1 MAPRKAEPRT
11 KLVSVTL
18 TEDEYEAVKKAAL
31 MTDRS
36 LAALVRWAAI
46 KYLREAE
53 LLPRGGDESGKEE
66 INDEKLV

>member
-1 MAPRKAEPRT
+1 MAPRKSEPRT

-18 TEDEYEAVKKAAL
+18 TEEEYEAVKKAAL

-46 KYLREAE
+46 KYLREIN
-53 LLPRGGDESGKEE
+53 LLPSGENAMEE
-66 INDEKLV
+66 IDDEGSV

>member
-11 KLVSVTL
+11 KLVSVTF

-46 KYLREAE
+46 KYLREVD
-53 LLPRGGDESGKEE
+53 LLPSGEIAKEE
-66 INDEKLV
+66 ISDERSV

>member
-1 MAPRKAEPRT
+1 MAPRKSEPRT

-18 TEDEYEAVKKAAL
+18 TEEEYEAVKKAAL

-46 KYLREAE
+46 KYLREVD
-53 LLPRGGDESGKEE
+53 LLPSGEVVKEE
-66 INDEKLV
+66 IGDEKLV

>member
-1 MAPRKAEPRT
+1 MAPRKTEPRT
-11 KLVSVTL
+11 KLVSVTF

-46 KYLREAE
+46 KYLREID
-53 LLPRGGDESGKEE
+53 LLPSGEIEMEETSDEE
-66 INDEKLV
+66 LV

>member
-1 MAPRKAEPRT
+1 MAPRKSEPRT

-18 TEDEYEAVKKAAL
+18 TEEEYEAVKKAAL

-46 KYLREAE
+46 KYLREID
-53 LLPRGGDESGKEE
+53 LLPSGEIEMEETSDEE
-66 INDEKLV
+66 LV

>member
-1 MAPRKAEPRT
+1 MAPRKTEPRT
-11 KLVSVTL
+11 KLVSVTF

-46 KYLREAE
+46 KYLREME
-53 LLPRGGDESGKEE
+53 LLPAGNEFVTEE
-66 INDEKLV
+66 TKNETMA

>member
-1 MAPRKAEPRT
+1 MSPRKAEPRT

-46 KYLREAE
+46 KYLREID
-53 LLPRGGDESGKEE
+53 LLPSGEIEMEETSDEE
-66 INDEKLV
+66 LV

>member
-1 MAPRKAEPRT
+1 MAPRKSEPRT

-18 TEDEYEAVKKAAL
+18 TEEEYEAVKKAAL

-46 KYLREAE
+46 KYLREID
-53 LLPRGGDESGKEE
+53 LLPSSEIAKEE
-66 INDEKLV
+66 IGDEELV

>member
-11 KLVSVTL
+11 KLVSVTF

-46 KYLREAE
+46 KYLREVE
-53 LLPRGGDESGKEE
+53 LLPSDEIAKEE
-66 INDEKLV
+66 IGDEKLV

>member
-1 MAPRKAEPRT
+1 MAPRKTEPRT
-11 KLVSVTL
+11 KLVSVTF

-46 KYLREAE
+46 KYLREID
-53 LLPRGGDESGKEE
+53 LLPSSEIAKEE
-66 INDEKLV
+66 IDDEGSV

>member
-1 MAPRKAEPRT
+1 MSPRKAEPRT

-46 KYLREAE
+46 KYLREVD
-53 LLPRGGDESGKEE
+53 LLPSSEIAKEE
-66 INDEKLV
+66 IDDEGSV

>member
-1 MAPRKAEPRT
+1 MAPKKAEPRT
-11 KLVSVTL
+11 KLVSVTF

-46 KYLREAE
+46 KYLREVD
-53 LLPRGGDESGKEE
+53 LLPSGEVVKEE
-66 INDEKLV
+66 IGDEKLV

>member
-53 LLPRGGDESGKEE
+53 LLPRRDESGKEE

>member
-1 MAPRKAEPRT
+1 
-11 KLVSVTL
+11 LVSVTF

-46 KYLREAE
+46 KYLREVE
-53 LLPRGGDESGKEE
+53 LLPSDEIAKEE
-66 INDEKLV
+66 IGDEKLV

>member
-1 MAPRKAEPRT
+1 MAPRKTEPRT
-11 KLVSVTL
+11 KLVSVTF

-46 KYLREAE
+46 KYLREVD
-53 LLPRGGDESGKEE
+53 LLPSGEEFGKEKVD
-66 INDEKLV
+66 DEKLV

>member
-1 MAPRKAEPRT
+1 MSPRKAEPRT

-46 KYLREAE
+46 KYLREVD
-53 LLPRGGDESGKEE
+53 LLPSSEIAKEE
-66 INDEKLV
+66 IGDEELV

>member
-1 MAPRKAEPRT
+1 
-11 KLVSVTL
+11 LVSVTF

-46 KYLREAE
+46 KYLREVE
-53 LLPRGGDESGKEE
+53 LLPSGEIAKEE
-66 INDEKLV
+66 IGDEKLV